1 MRFALIAL
9 TLLLLAGCANIF
21 IKKDTNE
28 LTYNEYLSNLPK
40 NALDDFKATAKFNF
54 YEEDKVISGKINWSS
69 KNNKDIILIL
79 NPFNGIEA
87 KIELDLISKN
97 QNIKLA
103 TDQTKN
109 KKLNSFLEKNQN
121 LFLMR
126 KFTANPPLR
135 FSNETNTLIKY
146 ENWNIIFEEINP
158 DQTVKTIKFKQK
170 NIELVLEF
178 VSWK

>member
-1 MRFALIAL
+1 MRFSLIAL
-9 TLLLLAGCANIF
+9 TLLLLAGCANVF
-21 IKKDTNE
+21 INKDTQE
-28 LTYNEYLSNLPK
+28 ITYNEYLNNLPK
-40 NALDDFKATAKFNF
+40 NALEDFKATAKFNF

-69 KNNKDIILIL
+69 KNNQDIILIL

-87 KIELDLISKN
+87 KIELDLILKN

-103 TDQTKN
+103 TDQAKN

-126 KFTANPPLR
+126 KFIANPPLR
-135 FSNETNTLIKY
+135 FSSQTKTLIKY
-146 ENWNIIFEEINP
+146 ENWDIIFEEINP
-158 DQTVKTIKFKQK
+158 DKTVKTIKFKQR

>member
-1 MRFALIAL
+1 MRFSLIAL
-9 TLLLLAGCANIF
+9 TLLLLAGCANVF
-21 IKKDTNE
+21 INKDTQE
-28 LTYNEYLSNLPK
+28 ITYNEYLNNLPK
-40 NALDDFKATAKFNF
+40 DALEDFKATAKFNF

-69 KNNKDIILIL
+69 KNNQDIILIL

-87 KIELDLISKN
+87 KIELDLILKN

-103 TDQTKN
+103 TDQAKN

-126 KFTANPPLR
+126 KFIANPPLR
-135 FSNETNTLIKY
+135 FSSQTKTLIKY
-146 ENWNIIFEEINP
+146 ENWDIIFEEINP
-158 DQTVKTIKFKQK
+158 DQTVKTIKFKQR

>member
-1 MRFALIAL
+1 MRFSLIAL
-9 TLLLLAGCANIF
+9 TLLLLAGCANVF
-21 IKKDTNE
+21 INKDTQE
-28 LTYNEYLSNLPK
+28 ITYNEYLNNLPK
-40 NALDDFKATAKFNF
+40 DALENFKATAKFNF

-69 KNNKDIILIL
+69 KNNQDIILIL

-87 KIELDLISKN
+87 KIELDLILKN

-103 TDQTKN
+103 TDQAKN

-126 KFTANPPLR
+126 KFIANPPLR
-135 FSNETNTLIKY
+135 FSSQTKTLIKY
-146 ENWNIIFEEINP
+146 ENWDIIFEEINP
-158 DQTVKTIKFKQK
+158 DKTVKTIKFKQR
-170 NIELVLEF
+170 NTELVLEF

>member
-1 MRFALIAL
+1 MRFALIAFTL
-9 TLLLLAGCANIF
+9 TLLAGCANVF
-21 IKKDTNE
+21 INKDTQE
-28 LTYNEYLSNLPK
+28 ITYNEYLNSSPK
-40 NALDDFKATAKFNF
+40 NASEDFKATAKFNF
-54 YEEDKVISGKINWSS
+54 YEENKVISGKINWSS

-126 KFTANPPLR
+126 KFIANPPLR
-135 FSNETNTLIKY
+135 FSDETKTLIKY

-178 VSWK
+178 VSWE

>member
-1 MRFALIAL
+1 MRFSLIAL
-9 TLLLLAGCANIF
+9 TLLLLAGCANVF
-21 IKKDTNE
+21 INKDTQE
-28 LTYNEYLSNLPK
+28 ITYNEYLNNLPK
-40 NALDDFKATAKFNF
+40 NELEDFKATAKFNF

-69 KNNKDIILIL
+69 KNNQDIILIL

-87 KIELDLISKN
+87 KIELDLILKN

-103 TDQTKN
+103 TDQAKN

-126 KFTANPPLR
+126 KFIANPPLR
-135 FSNETNTLIKY
+135 FSSQTKTLIKY
-146 ENWNIIFEEINP
+146 ENWDIIFEEINP
-158 DQTVKTIKFKQK
+158 DKTVKTIKFKQR

>member
-1 MRFALIAL
+1 MRFSLIAL
-9 TLLLLAGCANIF
+9 TLLLLAGCANVF
-21 IKKDTNE
+21 INKDTQE
-28 LTYNEYLSNLPK
+28 ITYNEYLNNLPK
-40 NALDDFKATAKFNF
+40 DALEDFKATAKFNF

-69 KNNKDIILIL
+69 KNNQDIILIL

-87 KIELDLISKN
+87 KIELDLILKN

-103 TDQTKN
+103 TDQAKN

-126 KFTANPPLR
+126 KFIANPPLR
-135 FSNETNTLIKY
+135 FSSQTKTLIKY
-146 ENWNIIFEEINP
+146 ENWDIIFEEINP
-158 DQTVKTIKFKQK
+158 DKTVKTIKFKQR

>member
-1 MRFALIAL
+1 L
-9 TLLLLAGCANIF
+9 
-21 IKKDTNE
+21 
-28 LTYNEYLSNLPK
+28 
-40 NALDDFKATAKFNF
+40 
-54 YEEDKVISGKINWSS
+54 VKINWSS
-69 KNNKDIILIL
+69 KNNQYIILIL

-87 KIELDLISKN
+87 KIELDLILKN
-97 QNIKLA
+97 KNVKLA
-103 TDQTKN
+103 TDQAKN

-126 KFTANPPLR
+126 KFIANPPLR
-135 FSNETNTLIKY
+135 FSNETKTLIKY
-146 ENWNIIFEEINP
+146 ENWNIIFEEINL

>member
-1 MRFALIAL
+1 MRFSLIAL
-9 TLLLLAGCANIF
+9 TLMLLAGCANVF
-21 IKKDTNE
+21 INKDTQE
-28 LTYNEYLSNLPK
+28 ITYNEYLNNLPK
-40 NALDDFKATAKFNF
+40 DALENFKATAKFNF

-69 KNNKDIILIL
+69 KNNQDIILIL

-87 KIELDLISKN
+87 KIELDLILKN

-103 TDQTKN
+103 TDQAKN

-126 KFTANPPLR
+126 KFIANPPLR
-135 FSNETNTLIKY
+135 FSSQTKTLIKY
-146 ENWNIIFEEINP
+146 ENWDIIFEEINP
-158 DQTVKTIKFKQK
+158 DKTVKTIKFKQR

>member
-1 MRFALIAL
+1 MRFSLIAL
-9 TLLLLAGCANIF
+9 TLLLLAGCANVF
-21 IKKDTNE
+21 INKDTQE
-28 LTYNEYLSNLPK
+28 ITYNEHLNNLPK
-40 NALDDFKATAKFNF
+40 DALEDFKATAKFNF

-69 KNNKDIILIL
+69 KNNQDIILIL

-87 KIELDLISKN
+87 KIELDLILKN

-103 TDQTKN
+103 TDQAKN

-126 KFTANPPLR
+126 KFIANPPLR
-135 FSNETNTLIKY
+135 FSSQTKTLIKY
-146 ENWNIIFEEINP
+146 ENWDIIFEEINP
-158 DQTVKTIKFKQK
+158 DQTVKTIKFKQR

>member
-1 MRFALIAL
+1 MRFSLIAL
-9 TLLLLAGCANIF
+9 TLLLLAGCANVF
-21 IKKDTNE
+21 INKDTQE
-28 LTYNEYLSNLPK
+28 ITYNEYLNNLPK
-40 NALDDFKATAKFNF
+40 DALENFKATAKFNF

-69 KNNKDIILIL
+69 KNNQDIILIL

-87 KIELDLISKN
+87 KIELDLILKN

-103 TDQTKN
+103 TDQAKN

-126 KFTANPPLR
+126 KFIANPPLR
-135 FSNETNTLIKY
+135 FSSQTKTLIKY
-146 ENWNIIFEEINP
+146 ENWDIIFEEINP
-158 DQTVKTIKFKQK
+158 DKTVKTIKFKQR

>member
-1 MRFALIAL
+1 MRFSLIAL
-9 TLLLLAGCANIF
+9 TLLLLAGCANVF
-21 IKKDTNE
+21 INKDTQE
-28 LTYNEYLSNLPK
+28 ITYNEYLNNLPK
-40 NALDDFKATAKFNF
+40 DALENFKATAKFNF

-69 KNNKDIILIL
+69 KNNQDIILIL

-87 KIELDLISKN
+87 KIELDLILKN

-103 TDQTKN
+103 TDQAKN

-126 KFTANPPLR
+126 KFIANPPLR
-135 FSNETNTLIKY
+135 FSSQTKTLIKY
-146 ENWNIIFEEINP
+146 ENWDIIFEEINP
-158 DQTVKTIKFKQK
+158 DQTVKTIKFKQR

>member
-1 MRFALIAL
+1 MRFTLIAL
-9 TLLLLAGCANIF
+9 TLLLLAGCANVF
-21 IKKDTNE
+21 INKDTQE
-28 LTYNEYLSNLPK
+28 ITYNEYLNNLPK
-40 NALDDFKATAKFNF
+40 NALENFKATAKFNF

-79 NPFNGIEA
+79 NPFNWIEA
-87 KIELDLISKN
+87 KIELNLISKS

-103 TDQTKN
+103 TDQAKN
-109 KKLNSFLEKNQN
+109 KNLNSFLEKNQN

-126 KFTANPPLR
+126 KFIANPPLR
-135 FSNETNTLIKY
+135 FSNEVKTLIKY
-146 ENWNIIFEEINP
+146 ENWDIIYEEINS
-158 DQTVKTIKFKQK
+158 DQTVKAIKFKQR

>member
-21 IKKDTNE
+21 INKDKQE
-28 LTYNEYLSNLPK
+28 ITYNEYLKNLPK
-40 NALDDFKATAKFNF
+40 NTLEDFKATAKFNF
-54 YEEDKVISGKINWSS
+54 YEEEKVISGKINWSS

-103 TDQTKN
+103 TDQAKN

-126 KFTANPPLR
+126 KFIANPPLR
-135 FSNETNTLIKY
+135 FSSETKTIIKY
-146 ENWNIIFEEINP
+146 ENWDIIFEEINP
-158 DQTVKTIKFKQK
+158 DQKVKTIKFKQK
-170 NIELVLEF
+170 NVELVLEF
-178 VSWK
+178 ISWK

>member
-1 MRFALIAL
+1 MRFSLIAL
-9 TLLLLAGCANIF
+9 TLLLLAGCANVF
-21 IKKDTNE
+21 INKDTQE
-28 LTYNEYLSNLPK
+28 ITYNEYLNNLPK
-40 NALDDFKATAKFNF
+40 DALENFKATAKFNF

-69 KNNKDIILIL
+69 KNNKDIILIF

-87 KIELDLISKN
+87 KIELDLILKN

-103 TDQTKN
+103 TDQAKN

-126 KFTANPPLR
+126 KFIANPPLR
-135 FSNETNTLIKY
+135 FSSQTKTLIKY
-146 ENWNIIFEEINP
+146 ENWDIIFEEINP
-158 DQTVKTIKFKQK
+158 DKTVKTIKFKQR

>member
-9 TLLLLAGCANIF
+9 TLLLLASCANVF
-21 IKKDTNE
+21 INKDTKE
-28 LTYNEYLSNLPK
+28 ITYNEYLNNLPK
-40 NALDDFKATAKFNF
+40 DALEDFKATAKFNF

-69 KNNKDIILIL
+69 KNNKDIILIF

-87 KIELDLISKN
+87 KIELDLILKN

-103 TDQTKN
+103 TDKAKN

-126 KFTANPPLR
+126 KFIANPPPMF
-135 FSNETNTLIKY
+135 FSETKTLIKY
-146 ENWNIIFEEINP
+146 ENWDIIFEEINP

-178 VSWK
+178 VSWE

>member
-1 MRFALIAL
+1 MRFSLIAL
-9 TLLLLAGCANIF
+9 TLLLLAGCANVF
-21 IKKDTNE
+21 INKDTQE
-28 LTYNEYLSNLPK
+28 ITYNEYLNNLPK
-40 NALDDFKATAKFNF
+40 DALEDFKATAKFNF

-69 KNNKDIILIL
+69 KNNQDIILIL

-87 KIELDLISKN
+87 KIELDLILKN
-97 QNIKLA
+97 QNVKLA
-103 TDQTKN
+103 TDQAKN

-126 KFTANPPLR
+126 KFIANPPLR
-135 FSNETNTLIKY
+135 FSSQTKTLIKY
-146 ENWNIIFEEINP
+146 ENWDIIFEEINP
-158 DQTVKTIKFKQK
+158 DKTVKTIKFKQR

>member
-9 TLLLLAGCANIF
+9 TLFLIAGCANVF
-21 IKKDTNE
+21 INKDIRE
-28 LTYNEYLSNLPK
+28 ITYNEYLNNLPK
-40 NALDDFKATAKFNF
+40 NELEDFKATAKFNF

-69 KNNKDIILIL
+69 KNNQDIILIL

-87 KIELDLISKN
+87 KIELDLILKN

-103 TDQTKN
+103 TDQAKN

-126 KFTANPPLR
+126 KFIANPPLR
-135 FSNETNTLIKY
+135 FSSQTKTLIKY
-146 ENWNIIFEEINP
+146 ENWDIIFEEINP
-158 DQTVKTIKFKQK
+158 DKTVKTIKFKQR

>member
-21 IKKDTNE
+21 INKDTRE
-28 LTYNEYLSNLPK
+28 ITYNEYLSNLPK
-40 NALDDFKATAKFNF
+40 NALEDFKATAKFNF

-69 KNNKDIILIL
+69 KNKKDIILIL

-103 TDQTKN
+103 SDQTKN
-109 KKLNSFLEKNQN
+109 KKLNSFLKKNQN

-126 KFTANPPLR
+126 KFIANPPPR
-135 FSNETNTLIKY
+135 FSNETKTLIKY
-146 ENWNIIFEEINP
+146 EKWDIIFEEINP
-158 DQTVKTIKFKQK
+158 DQTVKTIIFKKK

>member
-9 TLLLLAGCANIF
+9 TLLVLAGCANVF
-21 IKKDTNE
+21 INKDTQE
-28 LTYNEYLSNLPK
+28 ITYNEYLNNLPK
-40 NALDDFKATAKFNF
+40 DALENFKATAKFNF

-69 KNNKDIILIL
+69 KNNQDIILIL

-87 KIELDLISKN
+87 KIELDLILKN

-103 TDQTKN
+103 TDQAKN

-126 KFTANPPLR
+126 KFIANPPLR
-135 FSNETNTLIKY
+135 FSSQTKTLIKY
-146 ENWNIIFEEINP
+146 ENWDIIFEEINP
-158 DQTVKTIKFKQK
+158 DKTVKTIKFKQR

>member
-1 MRFALIAL
+1 MRFSLIAL
-9 TLLLLAGCANIF
+9 TLLLLAGCANVF
-21 IKKDTNE
+21 INKDTQE
-28 LTYNEYLSNLPK
+28 ITYNEYLNNLPK
-40 NALDDFKATAKFNF
+40 DALEDFKATAKFNF

-69 KNNKDIILIL
+69 KNNQDIILIL

-87 KIELDLISKN
+87 KIELDLILKN

-103 TDQTKN
+103 TDQAKN

-126 KFTANPPLR
+126 KFIATPPLR
-135 FSNETNTLIKY
+135 FSSQTKTLIKY
-146 ENWNIIFEEINP
+146 ENWDIIFEEINP
-158 DQTVKTIKFKQK
+158 DKTVKTIKFKQR